1 MYTVYKIDT
10 KNGKNWKL
18 IYKKVGMNFA
28 TLYAKTATAFI
39 IFLCILKKSACI
51 SVYVVIIY
59 TCKIKQRKTR
69 RLKNENYKH

>member
-28 TLYAKTATAFI
+28 TLYAKTATTFV
-39 IFLCILKKSACI
+39 IFLCISKKVLAM
-51 SVYVVIIY
+51 VYMF
-59 TCKIKQRKTR
+59 
-69 RLKNENYKH
+69 

>member
-28 TLYAKTATAFI
+28 TLYAKTATTFV
-39 IFLCILKKSACI
+39 IFLYIFKKSACNGI
-51 SVYVVIIY
+51 CVLIESH
-59 TCKIKQRKTR
+59 CKDKTTQN
-69 RLKNENYKH
+69 KEVTK